1 MESIIAIPPSLHR
14 YTRFRPVKGMPTMQL
29 FRAFFSREVVAA
41 VLMADVHIF
50 DAQMKLQRSLH
61 YSGIVLIIASLPVD
75 IVLWQ
80 LGDTNILQKE
90 KS

>member
-1 MESIIAIPPSLHR
+1 
-14 YTRFRPVKGMPTMQL
+14 MQL

>member
-1 MESIIAIPPSLHR
+1 
-14 YTRFRPVKGMPTMQL
+14 MQL

-50 DAQMKLQRSLH
+50 DAQMKLQRLLH

-80 LGDTNILQKE
+80 LGDTKILQKE

>member
-1 MESIIAIPPSLHR
+1 
-14 YTRFRPVKGMPTMQL
+14 MQL

-50 DAQMKLQRSLH
+50 DAQMKLQRLLH
-61 YSGIVLIIASLPVD
+61 YSGIVLIIASLPGG

-80 LGDTNILQKE
+80 LGGTRILK
-90 KS
+90 KSNASDID